1 MSFTSLVARRFF
13 RSRQDDRFVSLISLI
28 SILGIMLGTT
38 ALIITLSVLGGFE
51 REITGKVIGFT
62 SHIQIQGFQNLPLED
77 PERSLRVLQ
86 EQIPE
91 IVAVAPSVSREGIIR
106 SKEGVDGIL
115 LKGIPPEGK
124 IQKTRRYLV
133 EGTHRLD
140 REPDETPRLMIG
152 KKLARRLALAI
163 GDKAA
168 LFILAS
174 PDGSWQ
180 PMVKQFRVT
189 GIYESGMSEYDDVMA
204 FTALED
210 AQEFLRLGN
219 TVTGYDVMIRDL
231 DSAAVVAGKIEEEL
245 GYPHYARTVFESY
258 RNYFSWIKLQTELD
272 PVIVGLIIPVAA
284 VNIIGTLL
292 MMVLGKTRE
301 VGVLLALGSSRGAIA
316 RIFLRQGLLIAF
328 LGTLLGNFLAFFL
341 LFVQKEF
348 SILSLPSDV
357 YFMSS
362 VPVLFRWEYFVIVSG
377 LSILLSLICSVLPA
391 RLAARIEPVNAIR
404 FS

>member
-1 MSFTSLVARRFF
+1 
-13 RSRQDDRFVSLISLI
+13 
-28 SILGIMLGTT
+28 
-38 ALIITLSVLGGFE
+38 
-51 REITGKVIGFT
+51 
-62 SHIQIQGFQNLPLED
+62 
-77 PERSLRVLQ
+77 
-86 EQIPE
+86 
-91 IVAVAPSVSREGIIR
+91 
-106 SKEGVDGIL
+106 
-115 LKGIPPEGK
+115 
-124 IQKTRRYLV
+124 
-133 EGTHRLD
+133 
-140 REPDETPRLMIG
+140 
-152 KKLARRLALAI
+152 
-163 GDKAA
+163 
-168 LFILAS
+168 
-174 PDGSWQ
+174 
-180 PMVKQFRVT
+180 
-189 GIYESGMSEYDDVMA
+189 
-204 FTALED
+204 
-210 AQEFLRLGN
+210 
-219 TVTGYDVMIRDL
+219 
-231 DSAAVVAGKIEEEL
+231 VAGKIEEEL

>member
-77 PERSLRVLQ
+77 PERSLRILQ

>member
-28 SILGIMLGTT
+28 SILGIMLGTA

-62 SHIQIQGFQNLPLED
+62 SHIQIQGYQNLPLED
-77 PERSLRVLQ
+77 PKGSLRILM
-86 EQIPE
+86 EQVPE
-91 IVAVAPSVSREGIIR
+91 ITAVAPFIAREGIIR

-115 LKGIPPEGK
+115 LKGIPPDGQV
-124 IQKTRRYLV
+124 QKTRRYLV
-133 EGTHRLD
+133 EGSHRLGRD
-140 REPDETPRLMIG
+140 PDETPRLLIG
-152 KKLARRLALAI
+152 RKLARRLALGI
-163 GDKAA
+163 GDKTA
-168 LFILAS
+168 LFILAA

-180 PMVKQFRVT
+180 PMVRQFRVT
-189 GIYESGMSEYDDVMA
+189 GIYESGMSEYDDIMA

-210 AQEFLRLGN
+210 AQAFLRLGE

-231 DSAAVVAGKIEEEL
+231 DSAGAVAGRIEEEL

-258 RNYFSWIKLQTELD
+258 RNYFSWIQLQTELD
-272 PVIVGLIIPVAA
+272 PIIVGLIIPVAA

-301 VGVLLALGSSRGAIA
+301 VGVLLALGSSRGAIT

-328 LGTLLGNFLAFFL
+328 LGTMMGNVLAFVL
-341 LFVQKEF
+341 LFIQKEF
-348 SILSLPSDV
+348 SLLSLPSDV

-377 LSILLSLICSVLPA
+377 VSVLLSLICSVLPA
-391 RLAARIEPVNAIR
+391 RLAARIEPVSAIR